1 MKTSSLS
8 FRLLVAAGLI
18 LTIAFGLMAFIL
30 EQGFRNSAERTL
42 KEKLQ
47 VQIYA
52 LLSVAELTRKGQ
64 LNIAA
69 NLHEPRFATP
79 GSGLYAFV
87 QNKEGNLI
95 WRSASALG
103 EKNKLITGL
112 RAGESVFLTNANQ
125 SGRFA
130 LQYDVI
136 WESDTGKEYE
146 FIFTITEEAAFLTGQ
161 VESFSQTLRN
171 WLLLVGLALL
181 LVQFIILRWSLT
193 PLRTIGKDLRA
204 IEQGQQQQLQGTYP
218 AELQALANNINGLIG
233 SERAHLLR
241 YRNTLADLA
250 HSLKTPLAILRGSLE
265 NKNNSEQ
272 LLKSTLQNQISRMDD
287 IVEYQLQRAAAK
299 GQKQI
304 TGTVDLVPVIKKIVA
319 SLNKVYVEK
328 NIKFSVDLPEKY
340 PVRCDE
346 GDLYEIAGN
355 LLDNACKWCV
365 SQVKFT
371 CQNDR
376 KADEACFIVEDDGP
390 GIADDKLDDILKRG
404 VRADQNIHGH
414 GIGLAVVNELIILLG
429 GRLRGEKSHSLGGM
443 KWLVCLK

>member
-1 MKTSSLS
+1 VKTSALS

-18 LTIAFGLMAFIL
+18 LTIAFGLMVFIL

-64 LNIAA
+64 LNITA
-69 NLHEPRFATP
+69 NLHEPRFASP

-87 QNKEGNLI
+87 QKKDGILI

-103 EKNKLITGL
+103 EDNDLIAGL
-112 RAGESVFLTNANQ
+112 RAGESVFLSNSNQ
-125 SGRFA
+125 SDRFA

-146 FIFTITEEAAFLTGQ
+146 FVFTIAEEAAFLTGQ

-193 PLRTIGKDLRA
+193 PLRTIGKDLTA
-204 IEQGQQQQLQGTYP
+204 IELGRQHQLQGAYP
-218 AELQALANNINGLIG
+218 AELQALANNINGLIS

-265 NKNNSEQ
+265 NESNNEQ
-272 LLKSTLQNQISRMDD
+272 LKSTLQNQISRMDD
-287 IVEYQLQRAAAK
+287 IVEYQLQKAAAK

-304 TGTVDLVPVIKKIVA
+304 TGAVDLVPIIKKIVA

-328 NIKFSVDLPEKY
+328 NIRFSVDLPTQY
-340 PVRCDE
+340 PIHCDE

-365 SQVKFT
+365 SQIKFT

-376 KADEACFIVEDDGP
+376 KAEGACFIVEDDGP
-390 GIADDKLDDILKRG
+390 GIADEKLNEILKRG

-414 GIGLAVVNELIILLG
+414 GIGLAVVNELITLLG
-429 GRLRGEKSHSLGGM
+429 GRLVGEKSSTLSGM
-443 KWLVCLK
+443 KWLVYLK

>member
-18 LTIAFGLMAFIL
+18 LTLAFGLMAFIL

-64 LNIAA
+64 LNITA
-69 NLHEPRFATP
+69 NLHEPRFASP

-87 QNKEGNLI
+87 QKKDGTLI

-103 EKNKLITGL
+103 EDNDLIAGL
-112 RAGESVFLTNANQ
+112 RAGESVFLTNSNQ
-125 SGRFA
+125 SGRFV

-146 FIFTITEEAAFLTGQ
+146 FVFTIAEEAAFLTGQ

-193 PLRTIGKDLRA
+193 PLRTIGKDLTA
-204 IEQGQQQQLQGTYP
+204 IEQGQQQQLQGGYP
-218 AELQALANNINGLIG
+218 AELQALANNINGLIS
-233 SERAHLLR
+233 SERTHLLR

-265 NKNNSEQ
+265 NNNTEQ
-272 LLKSTLQNQISRMDD
+272 LKSTLQNQISRMDD
-287 IVEYQLQRAAAK
+287 IVEYQLQKAAAK

-304 TGTVDLVPVIKKIVA
+304 TGTVDLVPIIKKIIA
-319 SLNKVYVEK
+319 ALNKVYVEK
-328 NIKFSVDLPEKY
+328 SIKFSVDLPEQFL
-340 PVRCDE
+340 VRCDE
-346 GDLYEIAGN
+346 GDLYEMAGN
-355 LLDNACKWCV
+355 LLDNACKWCA

-371 CQNDR
+371 CQNDC
-376 KADEACFIVEDDGP
+376 KAEEACFIVEDDGP
-390 GIADDKLDDILKRG
+390 GIADDQLNDILKRG

-414 GIGLAVVNELIILLG
+414 GIGLAVVNELIVLLG
-429 GRLRGEKSHSLGGM
+429 GSLIGEKSHTLGGM

>member
-1 MKTSSLS
+1 VKARALS

-18 LTIAFGLMAFIL
+18 LAIAFGLMAFIL
-30 EQGFRNSAERTL
+30 EQGFRSSAERAL

-52 LLSVAELTRKGQ
+52 LLSVAELTQKGQ
-64 LNIAA
+64 LKIAG

-87 QNKEGNLI
+87 QKKDGLLI

-103 EKNKLITGL
+103 EKNELIAGL
-112 RAGESVFLTNANQ
+112 RAGESVFLASSDQ
-125 SGRFA
+125 SERFA

-146 FIFTITEEAAFLTGQ
+146 FVFTASEEAAFLKGQ
-161 VESFSQTLRN
+161 VDSFSQILRK

-181 LVQFIILRWSLT
+181 LVQFIILRWSLK
-193 PLRTIGKDLRA
+193 PLRTIGKDLGA
-204 IEQGQQQQLQGTYP
+204 IEQGQQQQLHGRYP
-218 AELQALANNINGLIG
+218 QELQALANNINGLLS
-233 SERAHLLR
+233 SERAHIQR

-250 HSLKTPLAILRGSLE
+250 HSLKTPLAILRGCLE
-265 NKNNSEQ
+265 DKNNNEQ
-272 LLKSTLQNQISRMDD
+272 LRITLQNQISRMDE
-287 IVEYQLQRAAAK
+287 IVEYQLQKAAVK
-299 GQKQI
+299 GQKQV
-304 TGTVDLVPVIKKIVA
+304 TGRTDLVPVVEKIIA

-328 NIKFSVDLPEKY
+328 HLTISLDVPESCF
-340 PVRCDE
+340 VQCEE
-346 GDLYEIAGN
+346 GDLYELCGN
-355 LLDNACKWCV
+355 LLDNACKWCK

-371 CQNDR
+371 VL
-376 KADEACFIVEDDGP
+376 ADEKDSFARFSVEDDGP
-390 GIADDKLDDILKRG
+390 GIPNDKINDILKRG

-414 GIGLAVVNELIILLG
+414 GIGLAVVNELISLLG
-429 GRLRGEKSHSLGGM
+429 GKLTGEQSKTLGGL

>member
-64 LNIAA
+64 LNITA
-69 NLHEPRFATP
+69 NLHEPRFASP

-87 QNKEGNLI
+87 QKKDGTLI

-103 EKNKLITGL
+103 EDNDLIAGL
-112 RAGESVFLTNANQ
+112 RAGESVFLTNSNQ
-125 SGRFA
+125 SGRFV

-136 WESDTGKEYE
+136 WESDSSKEYE
-146 FIFTITEEAAFLTGQ
+146 FVFTIAEEAAFLTGQ

-193 PLRTIGKDLRA
+193 PLRTIGKDLTA
-204 IEQGQQQQLQGTYP
+204 IEQGKKHQLQGSYP
-218 AELQALANNINGLIG
+218 AELQALANNINGLIS
-233 SERAHLLR
+233 SERTHLLR

-265 NKNNSEQ
+265 NNNTEQ
-272 LLKSTLQNQISRMDD
+272 LKSTLQNQISRMDD
-287 IVEYQLQRAAAK
+287 IVEYQLQKAAAK

-304 TGTVDLVPVIKKIVA
+304 TGDCGFGTDNQKNHCCFEQSLCRKKYQVQRRFARTISS
-319 SLNKVYVEK
+319 SL
-328 NIKFSVDLPEKY
+328 
-340 PVRCDE
+340 
-346 GDLYEIAGN
+346 
-355 LLDNACKWCV
+355 
-365 SQVKFT
+365 
-371 CQNDR
+371 
-376 KADEACFIVEDDGP
+376 
-390 GIADDKLDDILKRG
+390 
-404 VRADQNIHGH
+404 
-414 GIGLAVVNELIILLG
+414 
-429 GRLRGEKSHSLGGM
+429 
-443 KWLVCLK
+443 